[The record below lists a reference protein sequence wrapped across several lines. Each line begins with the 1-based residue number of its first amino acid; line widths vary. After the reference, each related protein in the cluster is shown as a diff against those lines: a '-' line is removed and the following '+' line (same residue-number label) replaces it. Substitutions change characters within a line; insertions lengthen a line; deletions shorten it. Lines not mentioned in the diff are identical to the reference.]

1 MKDPGWWLVVRRSSP
16 ILMSQ
21 VPSLHPDWD
30 LAALRLGP
38 HFLSSNSEEM
48 LLQMC
53 SSQPVCLESA
63 DMFQRSDDSQ
73 RPRLLPSSC
82 GHLRC
87 EPYRSQ
93 HSSGQWRLVL
103 PRLQLNLHVPPF
115 PPP

>member
-1 MKDPGWWLVVRRSSP
+1 MVLVVRSSP

-21 VPSLHPDWD
+21 VPLLHPGWD
-30 LAALRLGP
+30 LAALRLGL

-73 RPRLLPSSC
+73 RSRLLP
-82 GHLRC
+82 R
-87 EPYRSQ
+87 
-93 HSSGQWRLVL
+93 
-103 PRLQLNLHVPPF
+103 
-115 PPP
+115 